1 MRLGTSTW
9 AAALEELE
17 LELALELAVAL
28 VLALALAELDD
39 CAEQL
44 QPEIART
51 VTAASNPTTTNNN
64 FFLMAFPFLTAISGP
79 STLVR

>member
-9 AAALEELE
+9 AAVLEELE

-28 VLALALAELDD
+28 VLELAELDD

-51 VTAASNPTTTNNN
+51 VTAASNPTTTNKT
-64 FFLMAFPFLTAISGP
+64 FFLMASPFLATIAGP

>member
-51 VTAASNPTTTNNN
+51 VTAASNPTTTNNT
-64 FFLMAFPFLTAISGP
+64 FFLMASPFLATIAGP

>member
-1 MRLGTSTW
+1 MRFGTSAW

-17 LELALELAVAL
+17 LALALELAVAL
-28 VLALALAELDD
+28 VRALAVLDD

-51 VTAASNPTTTNNN
+51 VTAASNPTTTNNT
-64 FFLMAFPFLTAISGP
+64 FFLMASPFLATIAGP